1 MKKTFK
7 YRLKPTKSQRT
18 RLNKILEQCRWL
30 YNEIL
35 ATRKNA
41 WEQEQRSIS
50 FYNTMNMLPQLKK
63 DRPELSV
70 AHSQVLQNV
79 CVRVGS
85 AFQGFFRRVKKGQN
99 PGYPRFRGYGR
110 YNSFTYPQSGFK
122 LLDNKVYISK
132 VGNVRIKL
140 HRPIEGTIK
149 TLTIRRDLLGNWY
162 ACFSC
167 EFKPVQ
173 LPRIKKTVGIDVG
186 LKSFATFS
194 NSEKVDNPRFL
205 RKDEK
210 KLAKAQRGFSKDKS
224 KKTKRAVQ
232 HIHQRIANRRKDFTH
247 KISRRLVNTFQ
258 VIVFEDLNIQDM
270 QSDNWNSLNKSIA
283 DAAWRQLIQFT
294 QYKAEWAGRECV
306 LVDSRNTTQMCSRCG
321 RIVHKDLSTRV
332 HDCPRCGLKIDRDMN
347 AAINILRLGL
357 ESLDKCPGSRCL

>member
-79 CVRVGS
+79 CVRVDS

-173 LPRIKKTVGIDVG
+173 LPRITKTVGIDVG

-210 KLAKAQRGFSKDKS
+210 NWRRRNADFPRTNPRKPRGQSSIFIKELQ
-224 KKTKRAVQ
+224 TAVRIS
-232 HIHQRIANRRKDFTH
+232 HIK
-247 KISRRLVNTFQ
+247 
-258 VIVFEDLNIQDM
+258 
-270 QSDNWNSLNKSIA
+270 
-283 DAAWRQLIQFT
+283 
-294 QYKAEWAGRECV
+294 
-306 LVDSRNTTQMCSRCG
+306 
-321 RIVHKDLSTRV
+321 
-332 HDCPRCGLKIDRDMN
+332 
-347 AAINILRLGL
+347 
-357 ESLDKCPGSRCL
+357 